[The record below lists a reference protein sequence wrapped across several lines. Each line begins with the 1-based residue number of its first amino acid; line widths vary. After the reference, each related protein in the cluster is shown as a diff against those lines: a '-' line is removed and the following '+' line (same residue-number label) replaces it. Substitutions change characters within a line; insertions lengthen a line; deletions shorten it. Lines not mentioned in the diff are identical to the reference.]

1 MGLLT
6 NRVEREE
13 IKAGDH
19 IYTWRVVFS
28 YAHHGIY
35 VGNNKVVHFTREPE
49 RDQKRSSSL
58 SSSMQSFRPPSTC
71 PVFPDCG
78 FRRPRS
84 GVVLTCLDCF
94 LGGGSLHYFEYG
106 VTPSV
111 FLAKVRGGTC
121 TLATSDPPETV
132 THRAM
137 YLLRNG
143 LGNYDVFDNNCEDFA
158 LYCKTSLLT
167 CGDTRMGR
175 SGQASSIMSAS
186 MAALFSSPF
195 KMFMAGPIG
204 VATMTAGV
212 RTDVDKVEV
221 EDMAVEFG
229 WDEDVADQEGVSNT
243 VAQLTWLSARLRDG
257 PPHGKARITFSNA
270 LMVEEGNPPQKVLD
284 FSLLGS
290 RLDKITNIE
299 RMLLGALPDSL
310 VMGAKIIRSSANR
323 R

>member
-49 RDQKRSSSL
+49 RDQKRSTSL
-58 SSSMQSFRPPSTC
+58 SSSMQSFSSPSTC

-78 FRRPRS
+78 FRRPKS

-121 TLATSDPPETV
+121 TIATSDPPETV

-167 CGDTRMGR
+167 RGDTRMGR

-195 KMFMAGPIG
+195 KMFMAGPVG
-204 VATMTAGV
+204 VATMTAGMYCMTRYSTDIGV

-229 WDEDVADQEGVSNT
+229 WDEDVADQEGVSN
-243 VAQLTWLSARLRDG
+243 VR
-257 PPHGKARITFSNA
+257 
-270 LMVEEGNPPQKVLD
+270 
-284 FSLLGS
+284 
-290 RLDKITNIE
+290 
-299 RMLLGALPDSL
+299 
-310 VMGAKIIRSSANR
+310 
-323 R
+323 